1 MKNRIFAL
9 AMGVVCFLVLSGT
22 CLAVEL
28 LTSEQAVK
36 EMFPDAEKVDTAKKT
51 LDSKQLAD
59 IKEKLGGTL
68 VYKGSGK
75 GNTWK
80 PETEYTLY
88 YGIKGGEKTGVAIME
103 EEPGK
108 WGPVKYIVMLD
119 PKTAKVKNM
128 AVMSLSEKRGRPIAT
143 KNFLSQFNGKGDGVG
158 LGKGITGVSGATISS
173 ECTCFT
179 VNKVIA
185 IYQELSK

>member
-1 MKNRIFAL
+1 MIRLVMGAVCFFAL
-9 AMGVVCFLVLSGT
+9 GGS

-28 LTSEQAVK
+28 LTSEQALK
-36 EMFPDAEKVDTAKKT
+36 EMFPDADQVETVQKKLNT
-51 LDSKQLAD
+51 KQLAD

-75 GNTWK
+75 ANTWK
-80 PETEYTLY
+80 PETEYSFY

-143 KNFLSQFNGKGDGVG
+143 KNFLSQFSGKGEGVAIG
-158 LGKGITGVSGATISS
+158 RGVTGVSGATISS

-185 IYQELSK
+185 VYQELAK

>member
-1 MKNRIFAL
+1 MKKRLFGV
-9 AMGVVCFLVLSGT
+9 AMGVACFLALNGSCV
-22 CLAVEL
+22 AVEL

-36 EMFPDAEKVDTAKKT
+36 EMFPDADKVETVKKT

-80 PETEYTLY
+80 PESEYNLY

-143 KNFLSQFNGKGDGVG
+143 KNFLSQFNGKGAGVAIG
-158 LGKGITGVSGATISS
+158 RGVTGVSGATISS

-185 IYQELSK
+185 IYQELTK